1 MVKQVAPPL
10 ERSELINSS
19 VTAMDAFTALQYLR
33 RREEAP
39 AIWAMEEKGAKKLL
53 GTPAAL
59 GDMFHTLWSEEPA
72 VLPRDR
78 VPPSRR
84 YWRGLLEQSVKTDA
98 FQALHAQT
106 VGSSLLSFVGT
117 VEAGTTILG
126 LISKEDAQKLQE
138 LDKAQGAADEA
149 EETAVAAQAE
159 ADSFQQLAEEMM
171 QGAAM
176 PGGGG
181 QGQPGNGTSAA
192 PGSGAGGGLTGAQA
206 QKLADQLS
214 SRWADAQA
222 KAEAARTA
230 ADAAQARAEALA
242 NALMG
247 QPGSVEAERKLTEL
261 KRLGMGALAKAQA
274 KVAEISDTI
283 DGWGLEEGELDC
295 MSQPEALGLLEKMRK
310 NRDFQTFAKL
320 LGRLRAVA
328 AKKAA
333 NPTEGEGRRVTRRET
348 GRDIARAYPSELVA
362 LAHTAT
368 RMQALQRWARGEL
381 SLRGQEAKKTLG
393 HGPVVVCE
401 DASGSMDGT
410 KQQWA
415 KGVTLALAHFAKL
428 KGRSFGWIMFDSAVQ
443 RHKVYPKG
451 VLGAKELLEIAES
464 RSGGGTD
471 FELPLRKAVEM
482 IERDGLKKADIAF
495 ITDGECAV
503 SGEFLSWLAGKK
515 KQLDFSVIG
524 VMCDVGDGV
533 SDATLKQFCDRVER
547 ATAFSVEEAESKVF
561 SHL

>member
-1 MVKQVAPPL
+1 MAKQVVLPL
-10 ERSELINSS
+10 ERAELINQS
-19 VTAMDAFTALQYLR
+19 VTGMDAFTAHQYLR

-39 AIWAMEEKGAKKLL
+39 TIWAMEEKGAKKLP

-59 GDMFHTLWSEEPA
+59 GDMFNALWSEEPA

-78 VPPSRR
+78 VPPPRQ
-84 YWRGLLEQSVKTDA
+84 YWRGLLEQTVQTDG
-98 FQALHAQT
+98 FQALHAKT

-126 LISKEDAQKLQE
+126 LVSKEDAQKLQE

-149 EETAVAAQAE
+149 EETAAAAQAE
-159 ADSFQQLAEEMM
+159 ADSLQQLAEEMM
-171 QGAAM
+171 QGAGMAS
-176 PGGGG
+176 GAG
-181 QGQPGNGTSAA
+181 QGQSGGNGTPS
-192 PGSGAGGGLTGAQA
+192 PGSGAGGGLTGTQA
-206 QKLADQLS
+206 QQLADQLS

-222 KAEAARTA
+222 KAEAARAA
-230 ADAAQARAEALA
+230 ADAAQARAQTLA
-242 NALMG
+242 DALMG
-247 QPGSVEAERKLTEL
+247 QPGSAEAERKLTEL

-283 DGWGLEEGELDC
+283 DGWGLEEGELDR
-295 MSQPEALGLLEKMRK
+295 MPQPEALGLLEKMRK
-310 NRDFQTFAKL
+310 NRNFQAFAKL

-362 LAHTAT
+362 LAHPAT

-381 SLRGQEAKKTLG
+381 SLRGQETKKPLG

-401 DASGSMDGT
+401 DASGSMDGV

-428 KGRSFGWIMFDSAVQ
+428 KARSFGWIMFDSAV
-443 RHKVYPKG
+443 RMNRVYGKG
-451 VLGAKELLEIAES
+451 VLGAKELLEIAEAKAD
-464 RSGGGTD
+464 GGTD
-471 FELPLRKAVEM
+471 FEKPLRKAVEM

-503 SGEFLSWLAGKK
+503 STSFLEWLAGKK
-515 KQLDFSVIG
+515 KQLDFSIIG

-547 ATAFSVEEAESKVF
+547 ATSFSVEEAEAKVF